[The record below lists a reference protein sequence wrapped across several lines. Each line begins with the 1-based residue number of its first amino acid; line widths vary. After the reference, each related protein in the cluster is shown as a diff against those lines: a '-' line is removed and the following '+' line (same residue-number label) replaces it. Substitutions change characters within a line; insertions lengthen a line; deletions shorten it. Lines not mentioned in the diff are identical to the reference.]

1 MFADG
6 SPDAGANSLQS
17 FTSVLASALQRGRLV
32 DSSALDPNELAAIR
46 AAIAPSATP
55 SRQAA
60 IEASA
65 ADAQPVALIADDRAA
80 ESARPNGLRLGA
92 RWATT
97 SRSAL
102 TRLCGV
108 KPEIEVLAADTVD
121 GSALR
126 DELSGAWTR
135 CITVTGR
142 RGAAL
147 VAVSGPMIEAL
158 AACMLGA
165 TLTEQVGP
173 TRPPSATSLR
183 IFTPVGDS
191 LVQALGVAWNE
202 EQSCEVVGSNS
213 AQAAD
218 TWRRELGDGDLV
230 VVLTLEVKGAITGVV
245 RLIARP
251 ELLVAPAVHVE
262 AVAAPKS
269 AIEEA
274 LGSIPVS
281 LRVELGRLRMT
292 LAEFAAL
299 TPGTVLTMDKF
310 IDDPLPVRIGGR
322 LKAWGRAVVARGAVA
337 VEIVSIEKPGSKK
350 HEE

>member
-1 MFADG
+1 
-6 SPDAGANSLQS
+6 
-17 FTSVLASALQRGRLV
+17 V

-60 IEASA
+60 IEGPT
-65 ADAQPVALIADDRAA
+65 DAQPVALIADDRAA
-80 ESARPNGLRLGA
+80 ESARPNGLRIGT
-92 RWATT
+92 RWALT

-102 TRLCGV
+102 LRLCGA
-108 KPEIEVLAADTVD
+108 KADIEVLAADTVD

-135 CITVTGR
+135 CISVTGR
-142 RGAAL
+142 RGTAL

-165 TLTEQVGP
+165 TVGEP
-173 TRPPSATSLR
+173 SAPQRPPSATSLR
-183 IFTPVGDS
+183 IFSPVGDG

-213 AQAAD
+213 TQAAD

-230 VVLTLEVKGAITGVV
+230 VVLTLEVKGLVSGVI

-274 LGSIPVS
+274 LGSVPVS

-292 LAEFAAL
+292 MAEFAAL
-299 TPGTVLTMDKF
+299 APGTVLPMDKF

-322 LKAWGRAVVARGAVA
+322 LKAWGRAMVARGAVA
-337 VEIVSIEKPGSKK
+337 VEIVSVEPSGSKK